1 MTRRIILFASVL
13 FLSAVVAGVSLPV
26 QGQSAQEEEETT
38 LTGCL
43 NKGEEEGS
51 YTLTDPETGDKI
63 TVTGSAD
70 LAPHANNHTVRL
82 TGTMSEEADGKV
94 FNATKV
100 EHVEATCK
108 APTE

>member
-1 MTRRIILFASVL
+1 MTRRIILFAGVL
-13 FLSAVVAGVSLPV
+13 FLATVVAGVSLPI
-26 QGQSAQEEEETT
+26 QSAQEEEQTT

-63 TVTGSAD
+63 AVKSSAD

-82 TGTMSEEADGKV
+82 TGTMTEEADGSKV
-94 FNATKV
+94 FNASKV